1 MQSGTTRVEGTLAS
15 WNEDRGF
22 GFITPADGG
31 RRVFVHATGFESR
44 AQPPE
49 PGERLHFVIEQDRDG
64 KPRATRV
71 TRPDAA
77 RSSPRSRR
85 PESAEYRGRR
95 GKLNLVALTSVIAF
109 VVLYL
114 TVHLLWPVPWW
125 ITAVY
130 LGTSLISVAVYA
142 LDKSAATAGRW
153 RVSESTLL
161 SVGLIGGWPGAVVAQ
176 QFLRHKTKKAS
187 FRRAFWATVI
197 LNVIAFAFVTTP
209 LRELIVA
216 RVVGS

>member
-31 RRVFVHATGFESR
+31 PRLFVHATGFESR
-44 AQPPE
+44 AQRPE
-49 PGERLHFVIEQDRDG
+49 PGELLQFAIERDQDG
-64 KPRATRV
+64 KPRAIRV
-71 TRPDAA
+71 RRPTVA
-77 RSSPRSRR
+77 RPSPSRR

-95 GKLNLVALTSVIAF
+95 GKLNLVALMSVIAF
-109 VVLYL
+109 LVLYA

-125 ITAVY
+125 VAAVY
-130 LGTSLISVAVYA
+130 VGTSLLSVAIYG

-153 RVSESTLL
+153 RISESTLL
-161 SVGLIGGWPGAVVAQ
+161 SIGVIGGWPGAVLAQ

-197 LNVIAFAFVTTP
+197 LNVVAFAFATTP